1 MTQCRIPSPRL
12 TLWLAL
18 LLSLPAWAF
27 EHVLIVSI
35 DALHPSALGEE
46 VSPTLHQLMQTGRST
61 LDGRSVSPPKTL
73 IAHTAMVSGLKPE
86 ESGKQDNDWHA
97 DEPRVPVPTLFGDA
111 KGLGYATAFYFAKP
125 KLGYLAGPGVD
136 EQTLAPDEGIALPSR
151 RRGASS
157 GSRSVSW

>member
-1 MTQCRIPSPRL
+1 MTQGRIPSPRL
-12 TLWLAL
+12 ALWLAL

-27 EHVLIVSI
+27 EHMLIVSI

-97 DEPRVPVPTLFGDA
+97 DEPRVPVPTLFDDA
-111 KGLGYATAFYFAKP
+111 KGLGYATSFYFAKP